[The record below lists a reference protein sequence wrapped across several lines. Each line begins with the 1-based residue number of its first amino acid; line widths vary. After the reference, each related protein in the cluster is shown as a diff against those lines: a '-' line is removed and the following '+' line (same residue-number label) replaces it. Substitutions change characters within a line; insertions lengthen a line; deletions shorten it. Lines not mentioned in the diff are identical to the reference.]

1 MLLVLAFHSISKHER
16 GIDPFCREK
25 KTFTRGRRF
34 VSLRGHQD
42 AEIMLDY
49 FRIRKKNREKKA
61 QRNLNLGL
69 RLPNQNGP
77 FKPRIS
83 FAATGLTI
91 HPNPN

>member
-16 GIDPFCREK
+16 GLDPFCREK

-61 QRNLNLGL
+61 QRNLNLGPACQIKTVHL
-69 RLPNQNGP
+69 SHAFHLPQQD
-77 FKPRIS
+77 
-83 FAATGLTI
+83 
-91 HPNPN
+91 